1 VSQPEAEQGTKMKI
15 LIVEDEVR
23 LCEALAEILK
33 KNKYIVDAV
42 HDGES
47 GLDYGLSGVYDAII
61 LDIMLPKMDGVT
73 VLRQLRANRINTPV
87 IMLTAR
93 YMTGDKVDG
102 LDAGADDYLT
112 KPFETEELLARL
124 RALTRRKGEIQ
135 SQQLTV
141 GDLTLNTHTL
151 ELSCGAKTIPL
162 SLKEFQMLEILF
174 RNSDRII
181 TKELLIDK
189 VWGFDSEAVHNNV
202 EVYVSFLRK
211 KIKHLDSKVEIQT
224 NRGIGYR
231 IKP

>member
-1 VSQPEAEQGTKMKI
+1 MKI

-61 LDIMLPKMDGVT
+61 LDIMLPKMDGVE
-73 VLRQLRANRINTPV
+73 VLRQLRANHVETPV

-93 YMTGDKVDG
+93 YMTDDKVGG

-124 RALTRRKGEIQ
+124 RAMTRRKGEVQNESLSI
-135 SQQLTV
+135 
-141 GDLTLNTHTL
+141 GDLTLNTHTS
-151 ELSCGAKTIPL
+151 ELSSGGKSIPL
-162 SLKEFQMLEILF
+162 SLKEFQMMEILF
-174 RNSDRII
+174 RNADRII
-181 TKELLIDK
+181 TKELLIEK

-211 KIKHLDSKVEIQT
+211 KMKHLNSAVEIQT
-224 NRGIGYR
+224 ARGIGYR
-231 IKP
+231 LKA

>member
-1 VSQPEAEQGTKMKI
+1 MKI

-61 LDIMLPKMDGVT
+61 LDIMLPKMDGVE
-73 VLRQLRANRINTPV
+73 VLRQLRANHISTPV

-93 YMTGDKVDG
+93 YMTGDKVGG

-124 RALTRRKGEIQ
+124 RAMTRRKGEVQ
-135 SQQLTV
+135 SENLSI
-141 GDLTLNTHTL
+141 GDLSLNTHTSV
-151 ELSCGAKTIPL
+151 LSCGDKTIPL
-162 SLKEFQMLEILF
+162 SLKEFQMMEILF
-174 RNSDRII
+174 RNADRII
-181 TKELLIDK
+181 TKELLIEK

-211 KIKHLDSKVEIQT
+211 KMKHLESQVEIQT
-224 NRGIGYR
+224 ARGIGYR
-231 IKP
+231 IKQ

>member
-1 VSQPEAEQGTKMKI
+1 MKI

-42 HDGES
+42 HDGEA
-47 GLDYGLSGVYDAII
+47 GLDYGLSDVYDAII
-61 LDIMLPKMDGVT
+61 LDIMLPKINGVD
-73 VLRQLRANRINTPV
+73 VLRELRANHINTPV

-93 YMTGDKVDG
+93 YMTDDKVNG

-135 SQQLTV
+135 PDGLSI
-141 GDLTLNTHTL
+141 GDLTLNTHTS
-151 ELSCGAKTIPL
+151 ELLRGDKTISL
-162 SLKEFQMLEILF
+162 SLKEYQMMEILF
-174 RNSDRII
+174 RNAERII
-181 TKELLIDK
+181 TKELLIEK

-202 EVYVSFLRK
+202 EVYISFLRK
-211 KIKHLDSKVEIQT
+211 KMKHLGSQVEIQT
-224 NRGIGYR
+224 SRGIGYR
-231 IKP
+231 IKQ

>member
-1 VSQPEAEQGTKMKI
+1 MKL

-42 HDGES
+42 HDGEA
-47 GLDYGLSGVYDAII
+47 GLDYGMSGVYDAII

-73 VLRQLRANRINTPV
+73 VLRKLRANRIDTPV

-112 KPFETEELLARL
+112 KPFDTEELLARL
-124 RALTRRKGEIQ
+124 RALTRRKGEVQ
-135 SQQLTV
+135 SQNITL
-141 GDLTLNTHTL
+141 GDLTLNTQTS
-151 ELSCGAKTIPL
+151 ELICGTNSIPL
-162 SLKEFQMLEILF
+162 SLKEYQIMEILL
-174 RNSDRII
+174 RNPDRII
-181 TKELLIDK
+181 TKELLIEK

>member
-1 VSQPEAEQGTKMKI
+1 MKI

-47 GLDYGLSGVYDAII
+47 GLDYGMSDVYDAII
-61 LDIMLPKMDGVT
+61 LDIMLPKMDGVE
-73 VLRQLRANRINTPV
+73 VLRQLRLNHINTPV

-93 YMTGDKVDG
+93 YMTNDKVDG

-124 RALTRRKGEIQ
+124 RALTRRKGEVQTENLSI
-135 SQQLTV
+135 
-141 GDLTLNTHTL
+141 GDLALNTHTS
-151 ELSCGAKTIPL
+151 ELLCGDKNISL
-162 SLKEFQMLEILF
+162 SLKEYQMMEILI
-174 RNSDRII
+174 RNADRII
-181 TKELLIDK
+181 TKELLIEK

-211 KIKHLDSKVEIQT
+211 KMKHLGSQVEIHT
-224 NRGIGYR
+224 ARGIGYR